1 MCTEKLL
8 AAIAIPV
15 ALALAVSAAQAAQPA
30 YPDKPIRLVIG
41 SAPGALSRV
50 VARRQLGASLVLQSR
65 WQEAQAEFDALR
77 AAQISELTREQHK
90 SAQLKEQ
97 LDALRAIER
106 TLNERGK
113 GRAK

>member
-41 SAPGALSRV
+41 SAPGSGPGIISRV
-50 VARRQLGASLVLQSR
+50 VAERLYKALGPRIDVHSR
-65 WQEAQAEFDALR
+65 AGVAGIIRAELALR
-77 AAQISELTREQHK
+77 A
-90 SAQLKEQ
+90 
-97 LDALRAIER
+97 DADGYTWVMLH
-106 TLNERGK
+106 
-113 GRAK
+113 